1 MPRSAALRAA
11 ASAATCAAN
20 GVPLREPLKPH
31 DPALD
36 HTSTLPCWSL
46 TVMIVLLNVEWM
58 WSTPS
63 ATSRFVFLRRAG
75 AASGAAGL
83 PPPDSCC
90 FGTGPPFEFAVAPWP
105 LQGPALFPA
114 TGRGG
119 PCGGPASV

>member
-20 GVPLREPLKPH
+20 GVPLRDPLKPH

-36 HTSTLPCWSL
+36 HTSTLPCGSL

-63 ATSRFVFLRRAG
+63 ATRRFAFLRRAG
-75 AASGAAGL
+75 ASGAAGR
-83 PPPDSCC
+83 PPLDSCC
-90 FGTGPPFEFAVAPWP
+90 FATSPPYVSSVDSASYP
-105 LQGPALFPA
+105 LE
-114 TGRGG
+114 
-119 PCGGPASV
+119 